1 MFLYLKSK
9 DELAWPCQIN
19 MQQHTPNS
27 NTISLPLFFPQILPT
42 FTTGYGSVNQKKE
55 KGLLLYCCHL
65 CALLSGLSSSRFWS
79 TSILWKHSKAKATGS
94 GSDSQMHF
102 RQYRAHL
109 GQVPPSWSPPS
120 CYMEQKIPHHPFSLS
135 CLCKDLSQIIPS
147 KNWTGIFA
155 IKTVEQLWSA
165 QPFLKS
171 HRGRGA
177 SSLST
182 DDNHYHK
189 QKKKASAL
197 LTAAKCST
205 GLGFAVINVTFTM
218 GFATWK
224 SIICFPGTCAWL
236 SGESEAS
243 TEG

>member
-1 MFLYLKSK
+1 MTGP
-9 DELAWPCQIN
+9 WQIN
-19 MQQHTPNS
+19 MQEQTPNS
-27 NTISLPLFFPQILPT
+27 NTISLLLFFPQIPPT
-42 FTTGYGSVNQKKE
+42 FITGYGSVNQRKE
-55 KGLLLYCCHL
+55 KELLLYCCHL

-79 TSILWKHSKAKATGS
+79 TSIFWKHSKATAVAS
-94 GSDSQMHF
+94 GSDSQIHF

-109 GQVPPSWSPPS
+109 GQVPPSWSLPS
-120 CYMEQKIPHHPFSLS
+120 HSMGQNIPHHSFSWS
-135 CLCKDLSQIIPS
+135 CLCEDLSQIIPTR
-147 KNWTGIFA
+147 NQTGIFT
-155 IKTVEQLWSA
+155 IETVEQLWSA

-171 HRGRGA
+171 HRGPGA

-205 GLGFAVINVTFTM
+205 GVGFAVINVTFTM

-243 TEG
+243 TEV

>member
-1 MFLYLKSK
+1 MLLYLKSK
-9 DELAWPCQIN
+9 DELTRPWQIN

-27 NTISLPLFFPQILPT
+27 NTISLPLYFPQILPT
-42 FTTGYGSVNQKKE
+42 FTTGYGSVNQRKE
-55 KGLLLYCCHL
+55 KGLLLYYCHL
-65 CALLSGLSSSRFWS
+65 CALLSGLSFQILKHKHILEAQQSQSHRLWLWQPNTLQTVQSPSRSGPPILVS
-79 TSILWKHSKAKATGS
+79 TIMLYGTENS
-94 GSDSQMHF
+94 
-102 RQYRAHL
+102 
-109 GQVPPSWSPPS
+109 SPP
-120 CYMEQKIPHHPFSLS
+120 ISLS
-135 CLCKDLSQIIPS
+135 CLCKDLNQIIPS

-171 HRGRGA
+171 HQGYGA

>member
-1 MFLYLKSK
+1 MTQP
-9 DELAWPCQIN
+9 WRIN
-19 MQQHTPNS
+19 MQQQTPNS
-27 NTISLPLFFPQILPT
+27 NTFSLPLFFPQILPT
-42 FTTGYGSVNQKKE
+42 FTTGYGSVTQIME

-65 CALLSGLSSSRFWS
+65 CALLSGLSSCRFWS
-79 TSILWKHSKAKATGS
+79 TSMFLEAQQSQSCRLQLWQPHTLQTVQSPSRSGLPILVSTITLYEMG
-94 GSDSQMHF
+94 
-102 RQYRAHL
+102 YI
-109 GQVPPSWSPPS
+109 
-120 CYMEQKIPHHPFSLS
+120 EQKIPHHPFSWS

-147 KNWTGIFA
+147 KNWAGIFT
-155 IKTVEQLWSA
+155 IKTVEQLWRA
-165 QPFLKS
+165 QPFLKR
-171 HRGRGA
+171 HWGLGA

-182 DDNHYHK
+182 DDNHHHK

-205 GLGFAVINVTFTM
+205 GVGFAVINVTFTM

-243 TEG
+243 TEV